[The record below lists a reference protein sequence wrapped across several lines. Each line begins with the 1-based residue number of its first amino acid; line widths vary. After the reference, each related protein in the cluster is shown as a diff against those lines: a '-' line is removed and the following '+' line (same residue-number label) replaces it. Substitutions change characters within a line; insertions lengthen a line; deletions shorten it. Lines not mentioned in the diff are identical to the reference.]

1 MYCSNCDIRCPIY
14 FPNCYKRFAVIT
26 RKFKKSVISDILKT
40 LYMGVNMIPN
50 LDKWLHVSHI
60 FFSSIHWYVS
70 FQELPNSVLWAP
82 PPPLSIKLWSVKFT
96 FICQNIKRDTLE
108 VLEDETELYSKI
120 KFCETYWLS
129 TILFKNISVVLPY
142 FELCAF

>member
-1 MYCSNCDIRCPIY
+1 MRPR
-14 FPNCYKRFAVIT
+14 P
-26 RKFKKSVISDILKT
+26 
-40 LYMGVNMIPN
+40 P
-50 LDKWLHVSHI
+50 
-60 FFSSIHWYVS
+60 
-70 FQELPNSVLWAP
+70 PP
-82 PPPLSIKLWSVKFT
+82 PPPLCIKLWSVKYT
-96 FICQNIKRDTLE
+96 FICQKIKRDTLE

>member
-1 MYCSNCDIRCPIY
+1 MFLIY
-14 FPNCYKRFAVIT
+14 FLALSIGMFHFRNCQIQF
-26 RKFKKSVISDILKT
+26 
-40 LYMGVNMIPN
+40 
-50 LDKWLHVSHI
+50 H
-60 FFSSIHWYVS
+60 
-70 FQELPNSVLWAP
+70 E

-108 VLEDETELYSKI
+108 VLEDETELYSTI